1 MITTESKQFQ
11 MALEYADEGWPV
23 FPVHH
28 PTEDGCSCGKEC
40 SKIAKHPITKHGYK
54 DATTDTTQIY
64 QWWRENP
71 EANIGIPT
79 GMKTFYVL
87 DIDIADGKLGD
98 KSLAELE
105 EEFGELPQTLEAT
118 SGSGGTHFCFQH
130 NEPLKTKI
138 GLRPGIDFIG
148 EGGYIIVE
156 PSQHKSGGG
165 YKWVNFDQ
173 LIYDIIDDVPDWLV
187 DLVLNGNQKDGQ
199 SQSTTSQNEFDIH
212 NLDSYKGTT
221 GDRND
226 MLLKFGCSL
235 REHNGLNETQLI
247 STLAGYN
254 QTLVEPMSE
263 SEVTVIASGI
273 CRNYKAGNVQ
283 KDSENGIPEF
293 DLEAYLLDKYETE
306 SVRDPNK
313 QLGYSLNKFSKIQSK
328 LDGIQAG
335 FYIIAAETN
344 IGKTALL
351 TNLFMDLVENNE
363 NLTGVYFSM
372 DDHKKDIINKIVAA
386 KTGIA
391 ITPMQKKQKLNNNQ
405 LKIKS
410 AYNSIID
417 LYRQKRLMIFDQG
430 NLHHMN
436 QVSALAQELKPSR
449 FFFAVDG
456 IFNIDVGDYAYKRE
470 ENIER
475 ANELKR
481 ISDVYQIP
489 VISTAEV
496 RKSINKGSV
505 RTLTLDDIMETA
517 KYVYNANVVWLLS
530 GSGEDEISLTLNYA
544 KNKIEKFKK
553 TQSLIYQPDF
563 GNVFE
568 DPSPF

>member
-1 MITTESKQFQ
+1 MNNAKQ

-23 FPVHH
+23 FPIHY
-28 PTEDGCSCGKEC
+28 PTNQGCSCNKDCGH
-40 SKIAKHPITKHGYK
+40 IGKHPITEHGYK
-54 DATTDTTQIY
+54 DATTDVDQIDK
-64 QWWRENP
+64 WWREYP

-79 GMKTFYVL
+79 GMKTFFVL
-87 DIDIADGKLGD
+87 DIDVADGKLGD
-98 KSLAELE
+98 ESLAELE
-105 EEFGELPQTLEAT
+105 KEFGKIPFTLEAT

-130 NEPLKTKI
+130 NQPLQSRR

-148 EGGYIIVE
+148 DGGYIIVE
-156 PSQHKSGGG
+156 PSRHKSGEE

-173 LIYDIIDDVPDWLV
+173 IIYEIIEDVPDWLI
-187 DLVLNGNQKDGQ
+187 DLVWNRNKKDIQQ
-199 SQSTTSQNEFDIH
+199 SEKPQSISNIH
-212 NLDSYKGTT
+212 SLSSYTGTG
-221 GDRND
+221 GDRNET
-226 MLLKFGCSL
+226 LTKFGCSL
-235 REHNGLNETQLI
+235 REHNGLNEVQLLG
-247 STLAGYN
+247 TLLGYN
-254 QTLVEPMSE
+254 QSLELPMSE
-263 SEVTVIASGI
+263 TEVKGIASGI
-273 CRNYKAGNVQ
+273 CRNYEVGKANQ

-293 DLEAYLLDKYETE
+293 DLETYLLDKYETE

-313 QLGYSLNKFSKIQSK
+313 QLGYKLNKFSKIQTK

-391 ITPMQKKQKLNNNQ
+391 ITPMQKRQKLSNDQ

-430 NLHHMN
+430 NLHHMS
-436 QVSALAQELKPSR
+436 QVSALAQELKPKR

-481 ISDVYQIP
+481 ISDIYQIP
-489 VISTAEV
+489 VICTAEV
-496 RKSINKGSV
+496 RKSIQKTSN

-544 KNKIEKFKK
+544 KNKLEKFKK

-568 DPSPF
+568 DPSLF